1 MASVLRLWTAMAER
15 QPILTLAITN
25 GSLGGVGDVLAQA
38 IESHNTKKRFQWNA
52 QRTFRFIAWGALCAP
67 IFHKWYLFL
76 NRAFPL
82 SPTIQQEKFGFVT
95 TVSKRVAAD
104 QFVYAPVGIAGFF
117 VAMNFMEGK
126 DWASAK
132 LRLHE
137 YYLPTLLAN
146 YMVWPAVQAI
156 NFGFV
161 PTIYR
166 VPFSSVVSIFWNTF
180 ISWANSQSAN
190 AIDVP
195 LETAHTHVEPLH
207 PDAIDTKA

>member
-25 GSLGGVGDVLAQA
+25 GSLGGVGDLLAQA

-52 QRTFRFIAWGALCAP
+52 QRTLRFIAWGALCAP

-82 SPTIQQEKFGFVT
+82 PPTTQQKKLGFVT

-104 QFVYAPVGIAGFF
+104 QFAYAPVGIAGFF

-126 DWASAK
+126 NWASAK
-132 LRLHE
+132 LRLRE

-146 YMVWPAVQAI
+146 YMVWPAVQVI
-156 NFGFV
+156 NFGFI

-180 ISWANSQSAN
+180 ISWANSQSAS
-190 AIDVP
+190 AVDVP

-207 PDAIDTKA
+207 PEAIESKA